1 MVRLLVA
8 TLVLTLASPATLSA
22 QKPKAPWTAKSSTTT
37 RPVVAPSLPPSTDS
51 LHAIT
56 RRGRSLL
63 EHDRAAWLATGAMTL
78 PYGQESGVRRL
89 IAQKTSNGW
98 EVALG
103 QLSESRAE
111 LMISTI
117 AAPGMQTTWSSRQ
130 FDPPLADT
138 GYYARAARAIETSLE
153 MFLPVAR
160 RPHIATAV
168 PAEDG
173 PWWWVYV
180 YPAPLQ
186 DGVWPRGGDMRFR
199 VSADGRVI
207 TETRRLHEAITE
219 YSVRSARMTASTPD
233 GQSIVEGNAPEDTD
247 VFHILQ
253 RRPALPEL
261 MTAGKY
267 RYRIDVD
274 GRISLL
280 GQQ

>member
-1 MVRLLVA
+1 
-8 TLVLTLASPATLSA
+8 
-22 QKPKAPWTAKSSTTT
+22 
-37 RPVVAPSLPPSTDS
+37 
-51 LHAIT
+51 
-56 RRGRSLL
+56 
-63 EHDRAAWLATGAMTL
+63 
-78 PYGQESGVRRL
+78 
-89 IAQKTSNGW
+89 
-98 EVALG
+98 
-103 QLSESRAE
+103 
-111 LMISTI
+111 
-117 AAPGMQTTWSSRQ
+117 
-130 FDPPLADT
+130 
-138 GYYARAARAIETSLE
+138 
-153 MFLPVAR
+153 
-160 RPHIATAV
+160 
-168 PAEDG
+168 
-173 PWWWVYV
+173 
-180 YPAPLQ
+180 
-186 DGVWPRGGDMRFR
+186 MRFR